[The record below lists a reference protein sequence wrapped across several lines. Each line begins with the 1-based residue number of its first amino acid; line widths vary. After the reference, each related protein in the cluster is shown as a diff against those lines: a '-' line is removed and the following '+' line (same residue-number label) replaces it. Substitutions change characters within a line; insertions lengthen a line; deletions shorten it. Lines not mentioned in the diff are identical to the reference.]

1 MNAPWLLLSAALMAD
16 PDLVPPDPSWEV
28 EIDPLSSQ
36 SRTNWSPTERAT
48 LDRGE
53 AVSRHWTDTRG
64 RAHGMSAI
72 IVNAPTATVWKV
84 IVDFDAYV
92 QFFPYV
98 TASYTTRWE
107 EEPDYTHI
115 LSGYQLTTMG
125 VNTRYRLDN
134 RWYADKGVML
144 FNVVPEGSG
153 PISTGDGW
161 WRVSTWGASQSL
173 LEYSVDMA
181 MQWWV
186 PSMLERKAAGRLPTV
201 VRVTKRRAE
210 TASAATRRSS
220 GGP

>member
-1 MNAPWLLLSAALMAD
+1 MDDGIGNR
-16 PDLVPPDPSWEV
+16 V
-28 EIDPLSSQ
+28 
-36 SRTNWSPTERAT
+36 
-48 LDRGE
+48 
-53 AVSRHWTDTRG
+53 AVSGDTVVVG
-64 RAHGMSAI
+64 AAFEDSSTTGVGGTPNELA
-72 IVNAPTATVWKV
+72 AEAGA
-84 IVDFDAYV
+84 AYV
-92 QFFPYV
+92 FVRSGSTWTQQAYIK
-98 TASYTTRWE
+98 ARNAQAA
-107 EEPDYTHI
+107 DYFGFDVAV
-115 LSGYQLTTMG
+115 SGGTVVVGADSEDSSTMG